1 MYMYMHLVVSQWLH
15 WGFALFLTVMLL
27 QAELLLLN
35 FQSAKS
41 YLKRAVRLLTE
52 HSQLEESAA
61 EQKKLNTGT
70 CTYMYR
76 YGHSSS
82 TEKAVSLQ
90 GHPVPDNP
98 LLHWPLLAAQY
109 VRWCTTLWRW
119 RGWGWRGRRR
129 RWRCVKSWEISPAQS
144 RLSLL
149 PSNFTNSRF
158 VLLLVYVHIHT

>member
-1 MYMYMHLVVSQWLH
+1 MYMYMHLVVSQWLY

-70 CTYMYR
+70 CTCMAILVAQR
-76 YGHSSS
+76 RQC
-82 TEKAVSLQ
+82 LQ
-90 GHPVPDNP
+90 GHTVPDNS

-158 VLLLVYVHIHT
+158 VLLLVYVHIYYYTY